1 MNLLMI
7 LGIFFFAVLD
17 YIIIDKVINYR
28 ESHKKDNK
36 EDNYYNYVRRISN
49 GTTYQTKHKI

>member
-1 MNLLMI
+1 MI